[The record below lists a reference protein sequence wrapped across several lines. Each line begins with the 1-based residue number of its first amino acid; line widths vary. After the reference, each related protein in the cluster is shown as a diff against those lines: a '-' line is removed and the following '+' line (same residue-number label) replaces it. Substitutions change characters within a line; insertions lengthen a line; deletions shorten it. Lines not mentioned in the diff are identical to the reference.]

1 MPFFDGQTKS
11 YWKVAA
17 QCWNTLSG
25 RMSRW
30 KGCVRSWPAHGQGL
44 YPWKENPVGG
54 VRQVRGQLGAGSFVR
69 QLPEQ
74 RPGLANT
81 TRKPEI
87 PGADDAAGTQVKFTS
102 GRVSQPKGVSGGQCS
117 SDRDQALP
125 GS

>member
-1 MPFFDGQTKS
+1 MGRAFTPGKR
-11 YWKVAA
+11 
-17 QCWNTLSG
+17 TLLEESD
-25 RMSRW
+25 
-30 KGCVRSWPAHGQGL
+30 RSEDSWEL
-44 YPWKENPVGG
+44 RN
-54 VRQVRGQLGAGSFVR
+54 LCFVL

-102 GRVSQPKGVSGGQCS
+102 GRVSKPKGVSGGQCS